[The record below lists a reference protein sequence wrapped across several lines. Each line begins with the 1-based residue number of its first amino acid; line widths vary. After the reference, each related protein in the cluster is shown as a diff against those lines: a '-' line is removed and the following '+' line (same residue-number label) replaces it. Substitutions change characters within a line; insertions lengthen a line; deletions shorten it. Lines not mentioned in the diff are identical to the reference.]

1 MWGSLFN
8 ELKRRDVFRVATAY
22 AVSSWLIIQ
31 IVVSVFPYLGI
42 DDFWITTIIVLL
54 LIGFP
59 IAVIGG
65 WIYEMTPD
73 GIRKTD
79 EIDVT
84 DEFEEYSDRKL
95 NRIIIGVLA
104 TVITFMLVERVF
116 FAEGS
121 IIERDTLQ
129 VQTASVAVL
138 PFVDMSEN
146 QDQEYFSMD
155 YRKNY

>member
-84 DEFEEYSDRKL
+84 EEFEEYSDRKL

-146 QDQEYFSMD
+146 QDQ
-155 YRKNY
+155 